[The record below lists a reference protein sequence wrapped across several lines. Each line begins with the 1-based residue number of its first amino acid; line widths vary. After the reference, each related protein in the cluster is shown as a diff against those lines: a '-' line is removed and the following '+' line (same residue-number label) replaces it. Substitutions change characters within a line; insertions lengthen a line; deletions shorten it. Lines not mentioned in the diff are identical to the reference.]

1 MLQKG
6 RASRLKQNGGEAIAE
21 VADKPGAGREQ
32 ENMTLCPVCGN
43 EGEAGSAAC
52 RYCGSVLADAAT
64 DAVKTFV
71 LHRKINLERG
81 RPTVATALKRLE
93 LEIGRA
99 RNENVM
105 VLSLIHG
112 YGSSGKGGSI
122 RLECRKI
129 LDYMVQ
135 QKKLK
140 GFIGGEEFN
149 RRSGAGKALIRRF
162 PELEQRCGSEF
173 NNPGVTI
180 VLL

>member
-1 MLQKG
+1 
-6 RASRLKQNGGEAIAE
+6 
-21 VADKPGAGREQ
+21 
-32 ENMTLCPVCGN
+32 MTLCPVCGN
-43 EGEAGSAAC
+43 EEEADGSAC
-52 RYCGSVLADAAT
+52 RYCGSVLADAA
-64 DAVKTFV
+64 AEAAQTFV
-71 LHRKINLERG
+71 LHRKVNLERG
-81 RPTVATALKRLE
+81 RPTVATALKRLD

-99 RNENVM
+99 RSEKVR

-135 QKKLK
+135 QKKLN
-140 GFIGGEEFN
+140 GFINGEDFN

-162 PELEQRCGSEF
+162 PELGELCGSEF

-180 VLL
+180 ALL